1 MRAIDNFIS
10 NTKEFAGLPVSKTI
24 TAKLVPVGK
33 TRENIDKMNIL
44 EMDKQREEAFVRV
57 KKYIDRIHKDFI
69 EDCLTSQDKGL
80 GIAIHSY
87 EFNKLYELRVNLKN
101 LTGKERKDVQKQ
113 IKLEENRLRVLISKY
128 FEFNPKY
135 KKLFNIELFK
145 ELLPAYCSEEE
156 MKDVNLFN
164 GYTSYFKRFN
174 DTREL
179 LYSSE
184 EIHNAV
190 AYRIINENY
199 PVFIDNKLN
208 LEYISSEYNELYNF
222 SENGQKLFHDFTDLC
237 ASSYGMSSK
246 YIAKYNS
253 FISGTFDEEGKQLT
267 RGLNQ
272 LINEYIQKNKDAHVP
287 YFKPLYKNIMSD
299 KKPLFSVS
307 YFESTAEIK
316 DAVISYNESIQKPYE
331 RFISYITKS
340 FPADFWCVDKKNLN
354 RLSLIICSN
363 PFTLDNLV
371 SASKKFSKKKPDI
384 YCAADF
390 KELLSENIL
399 EDTEFHFD
407 FLKYKDYLVQ
417 FRPNDL
423 FSKIPFDKITDIQYD
438 KKQALEIKEYLQ
450 SVLDY
455 YNMLRILVI
464 DPEDERII
472 SNEITYD
479 EEYYTELELIID
491 ALNPIV
497 KLYNKVRNF
506 VTKSLKQ
513 EKEIKLNFDCSSL
526 LDGWAESQEKVK
538 NGLIFHD
545 ESEDKYY
552 LGIYN
557 QNMKKPDFEYV
568 SDSTFKKM
576 VLNTI
581 PEPYKMLPKVFFS
594 KKGLETY
601 KPSEEIIEGYKNE
614 LHKKSSGKFD
624 LSFCHK
630 LIDYYKDSIGQR
642 EKWKCFNFNFRPTE
656 EYQDTFE
663 FFKEVSEGGYSLEM
677 VGINKDILMK
687 AVDEGSIF
695 LFEIYNKYLANKAH
709 GKDTYTQIIRSALSG
724 KKSNVQFCGGA
735 QIYYR
740 PALIKEEATHKKG
753 SVIVNKISKEGFTI
767 NSDVY
772 KNICSHFNHNTA
784 LSSEAKTLLDS
795 GSVIYKTAD
804 RNLYK
809 DRRYM
814 YESFSFH
821 CPVKINWQ
829 AKDINPLTFNKA
841 VLDAIRSDDDVKIL
855 SVNRGENNLVYAVLM
870 DKKGKVILDK
880 SFNLIQSGKQN
891 VNYKNKL
898 IEKSKDRANSRTNW
912 QEIDKIKDLKSG
924 YLSFVIAEITR
935 LIIENNAVLVLES
948 LSNDF
953 KSGRQFIESNIYQQF
968 EMALVTKL
976 SCIILKENEYGTPGS
991 LEHPYQ
997 LVPKFTSFD
1006 NIFLQFGFVFF
1017 INPAY
1022 ISKTDPESG
1031 IINFFNFN
1039 ALTNNEKRTEF
1050 FKNFDNITVENDKL
1064 VFLYHPGNFNKD
1076 FKSIDLFKVIAAGKR
1091 NVWNPKTKKFE
1102 IIDLELEGKA
1112 VYENLLSYDYT
1123 NIAELFKDKCCN
1135 GVLPHPAATE
1145 RLLRVFMAAVSSR
1158 TFVLDDWQ
1166 YISPMGNENEFTG
1179 KSFDFIAAYNLA
1191 NKFKTILERSKDG
1204 EYLSNIKTVEY
1215 VSSLIWNRV
1224 ANL

>member
-1 MRAIDNFIS
+1 MKAVENFIS
-10 NTKEFAGLPVSKTI
+10 STEVFTGQPVSKTI

-69 EDCLTSQDKGL
+69 EDCLVSQDKCF

-156 MKDVNLFN
+156 MKDVNLFD

-174 DTREL
+174 DTREM
-179 LYSSE
+179 LYSSD

-222 SENGQKLFHDFTDLC
+222 SENGQKLFHEFTDLC

-253 FISGTFDEEGKQLT
+253 FISGTFDEEGKQIT

-272 LINEYIQKNKDAHVP
+272 LINEYIQKNKDAHVS

-307 YFESTAEIK
+307 CFESTAEIK
-316 DAVISYNESIQKPYE
+316 DAVISYKESIQKPYE
-331 RFISYITKS
+331 RFMSYITKS
-340 FPADFWCVDKKNLN
+340 FPADSWCVDKKNLN
-354 RLSLIICSN
+354 RLSHIICSN

-384 YCAADF
+384 YCASDF

-399 EDTEFHFD
+399 EETEFHFD

-417 FRPNDL
+417 FRPND
-423 FSKIPFDKITDIQYD
+423 FYSKIPFDKIDDLQYD
-438 KKQALEIKEYLQ
+438 KKQALELKEYLQ
-450 SVLDY
+450 ATLDY
-455 YNMLRILVI
+455 YNMLRILQI
-464 DPEDERII
+464 DTEDERII
-472 SNEITYD
+472 SKEISYD
-479 EEYYTELELIID
+479 EQYYAELSLILD
-491 ALNPIV
+491 AMEPIV

-506 VTKSLKQ
+506 VTKSVKQ
-513 EKEIKLNFDCSSL
+513 EKNIKLNFNCSQFL
-526 LDGWAESQEKVK
+526 GGWSESQEKVK

-545 ESEDKYY
+545 EEEDKYY

-557 QNMKKPDFEYV
+557 QNMKKPDIIYT
-568 SDSTFKKM
+568 SDSSFKKM

-581 PEPYKMLPKVFFS
+581 PEPYKMLPKIFFS

-601 KPSEEIIEGYKNE
+601 KPREEIIEGYKNE
-614 LHKKSSGKFD
+614 LHKKSSSNFD
-624 LSFCHK
+624 IDFCHK
-630 LIDYYKDSIGQR
+630 LIDYYKVCIKQR
-642 EKWKCFNFNFRPTE
+642 KEWDCFTFDFKPTE
-656 EYQDTFE
+656 EYQDTSG
-663 FFKEVSEGGYSLEM
+663 FFDDVSKGGYSLVM
-677 VGINKDILMK
+677 KGIDKENLMN
-687 AVDEGSIF
+687 AVEEGSIF
-695 LFEIYNKYLANKAH
+695 LFEIYNKYLAKKGH
-709 GKDTYTQIIRSALSG
+709 GKDTYTQILRTALCG
-724 KKSNVQFCGGA
+724 KESNIQFCAGA
-735 QIYYR
+735 QVYYR
-740 PALIKEEATHKKG
+740 PALLKKEATHKKG
-753 SVIVNKISKEGFTI
+753 SVIVNKITREGFTI
-767 NSDVY
+767 NSEVY
-772 KNICSHFNHNTA
+772 KNIYSYFNYQTP

-804 RNLYK
+804 RDLIK
-809 DRRYM
+809 DRRYTE
-814 YESFSFH
+814 ESFSFH
-821 CPVKINWQ
+821 CPVIINW
-829 AKDINPLTFNKA
+829 KGKEINPFTFNKK
-841 VLDAIRSDDDVKIL
+841 VLEVIRNDDSLNIL

-870 DKKGKVILDK
+870 NRNGKVLFEK
-880 SFNLIQSGKQN
+880 SFNLIQTGKQN

-912 QEIDKIKDLKSG
+912 QEIDGIKDLKSG

-935 LIIENNAVLVLES
+935 LMIDNNAVLVLES
-948 LSNDF
+948 LSSDF

-968 EMALVTKL
+968 EEALLTKL
-976 SCIILKENEYGTPGS
+976 ACVVLKEKEAGTPGS

-997 LVPKFTSFD
+997 LVPKFESFEK
-1006 NIFLQFGFVFF
+1006 IYLQFGFVFF
-1017 INPAY
+1017 VNPSY
-1022 ISKTDPESG
+1022 ISKIDPASG
-1031 IINFFNFN
+1031 VFNFFNFN
-1039 ALTNNEKRTEF
+1039 ILTNNEKRTEF
-1050 FKNFDNITVENDKL
+1050 FKKFESITEENGKL
-1064 VFLYHPGNFNKD
+1064 VFEYCPGNFNKD
-1076 FKSIDLFKVIAAGKR
+1076 FKEINRTFRVVASGSR
-1091 NVWNPKTKKFE
+1091 NVWNPKTKVFE
-1102 IIDLELEGKA
+1102 SINLELEGHA
-1112 VYENLLSYDYT
+1112 VYENLYQVDYR
-1123 NIAELFKDKCCN
+1123 NIAELFKDKCNASC
-1135 GVLPHPAATE
+1135 LPHPAATE
-1145 RLLRVFMAAVSSR
+1145 RLLRVFIAAVSFR
-1158 TFVLDDWQ
+1158 TFVLDDWK
-1166 YISPMGNENEFTG
+1166 YVSPLGIDNEFTG
-1179 KSFDFIAAYNLA
+1179 KSMDYIAAYNLA
-1191 NKFKTILERSKDG
+1191 NKFRTILELSGDS
-1204 EYLSNIKTVEY
+1204 EYLINIKTAEY
-1215 VSSLIWNRV
+1215 VNKINS
-1224 ANL
+1224 ANP